1 MTAFNP
7 GTPLHAAASFTLAG
21 APGKYDASPPAA
33 VWSSSN
39 SADVFSNQ
47 VDDPEAGTSSVDIDG
62 SANSTGATSV
72 YTCTVDADRG
82 KGKQVFAVV
91 SEEVQWTDTV
101 DIEVDGGSITLANPA
116 VATAA
121 QAAKHAAGTT
131 AA

>member
-1 MTAFNP
+1 MTQFNP
-7 GTPLHAAASFTLAG
+7 GTVLHAAASFTLAG
-21 APGKYDASPPAA
+21 APGKYDPAAPAA

-39 SADVFSNQ
+39 PADVFSNQ
-47 VDDPEAGTSSVDIDG
+47 VDDPEAGTTSVDIDG

-91 SEEVQWTDTV
+91 SDTVEWTDTV

-121 QAAKHAAGTT
+121 QAAKHASGKT
-131 AA
+131 AK